1 MQYWLI
7 KSEPETYSL
16 QDLKKE
22 KIGRWDGVRNY
33 AARNNLRLMQN
44 GDICLFYRSVHHP
57 AVVGLCTV
65 VKEHYPDPTSDN
77 PNWVAVDVAFHS
89 ELKNEVPLSAIKANP
104 NLQDMALLKQSRL
117 SVQPVRAAEFD
128 EILNISAQ

>member
-16 QDLKKE
+16 EDLKNE

-33 AARNNLRLMQN
+33 AARNNLREMKK
-44 GDICLFYRSVHHP
+44 GDMCLFYRSVHQP
-57 AVVGLCTV
+57 AVVGLCKV

-77 PNWVAVDVAFHS
+77 PAWLAVDVAYHS
-89 ELKNEVPLSAIKANP
+89 ALKNEVPLSAIKANP
-104 NLQDMALLKQSRL
+104 NLQEMALLKQSRL
-117 SVQPVRAAEFD
+117 SVQPVKVAEFD
-128 EILNISAQ
+128 EILNISEQ